1 MKVYREDQKTL
12 QERIDVLFWAVVA
25 GFIVLASSF
34 WYVQVV
40 QAEKYRDLSDAN
52 ALRDVTVRA
61 QRGLILDRKG
71 RVLAENQPSHTLVLM
86 RNELSQATRR
96 DPNHLPR
103 LVRFVST
110 VLGVAEP
117 EVHRRIEKGRSTPVN
132 RPLTIAEDL
141 SIPQVA
147 AIEAGKLTFP
157 ALSVEST
164 ASRNYPN
171 GTIAAHVLGYMGEA
185 TAEELKR
192 RDELRMGDLVGR
204 RGVELVYDAE
214 LRGKDGAKFIV
225 VDSHGRVKEEYDKL
239 SREPQRGQN
248 IYLTID
254 LDLQR
259 KAEQYFMENEM
270 VGSCVVLDPRNGEVL
285 ALVSS
290 PAYDPNVYSKRFTS
304 AVWKTILSNPFRIE
318 VNRSIQGLYSPGS
331 VFKIVMGMAGLEL
344 GVIDESTRFHCSGS
358 EVFYG
363 RRFRCW
369 NRNGHGA
376 VNLEEAIKV
385 SCDVFFY
392 NLGAKLGVNR
402 IADYSHLLTYGEQTT
417 IDLEGEKP
425 GLVPSESWARDKQ
438 KRKWYPSETISVA
451 IGQGPLLVTPL
462 QVANMMAAI
471 ANGGSVYQPHVLRQ
485 RQVTDADGKP
495 QTLGVAP
502 RLLHQIHL
510 DSQAL
515 AAVRNGLWRVV
526 NEAGGTGSRARVEGI
541 DVAGK
546 TGTVQVVAQE
556 GWVRA
561 EDLPFKFRDHAW
573 FASYAPKENAELVVV
588 IFVEHGGH
596 GGSDAAPLARTLF
609 ETVFADR
616 LQGGG
621 ARVSTNPPRLP
632 VTTPAVTPPGGATR

>member
-12 QERIDVLFWAVVA
+12 QGRIDTVLWSVIGAFV
-25 GFIVLASSF
+25 VLATSF

-40 QAEKYRDLSDAN
+40 QAEKYRDLSEAN
-52 ALRDVTVRA
+52 ALRNVTVRA

-86 RNELSQATRR
+86 RNELSKVTRR
-96 DPNHLPR
+96 DAAHLPR
-103 LVRFVST
+103 LVRFVSA
-110 VLGVAEP
+110 VLGISET
-117 EVHRRIEKGRSTPVN
+117 EVNRRIEKGKAAPPSQ
-132 RPLTIAEDL
+132 PLTIAEDL
-141 SIPQVA
+141 TIPQVA
-147 AIEAGKLTFP
+147 SIEAGKLTFP

-185 TAEELKR
+185 TAVELKR
-192 RDELRMGDLVGR
+192 RSELRMGDLVGR
-204 RGVELVYDAE
+204 RGVELVYDTE
-214 LRGKDGAKFIV
+214 LRGKDGTKLIV
-225 VDSHGRVKEEYDKL
+225 VDSHGRVKAEYDKL
-239 SREPQRGQN
+239 RREPQRGQN

-259 KAEQYFMENEM
+259 KAEQYFIDNEM

-290 PAYDPNVYSKRFTS
+290 PAYDPNVYSKRFTT

-344 GVIDESTRFHCSGS
+344 GVINESTTFHCSGS
-358 EVFYG
+358 EAFHG

-369 NRNGHGA
+369 NRNGHGS
-376 VNLEEAIKV
+376 VNLEQAIKV

-392 NLGAKLGVNR
+392 NLGSRLGVNR

-425 GLVPSESWARDKQ
+425 GLVPSEAWAREKQ
-438 KRKWYPSETISVA
+438 KRKWYPSETISVS

-471 ANGGSVYQPHVLRQ
+471 ANGGRVYQPHVLRQ
-485 RQVTDADGKP
+485 RQVSDESGKS
-495 QTLGVAP
+495 QTLTVPP
-502 RLLHQIHL
+502 RIIHQIEL
-510 DSQAL
+510 GPQAL
-515 AAVRNGLWRVV
+515 GAVRNGLWRVV
-526 NEAGGTGSRARVEGI
+526 NEAGGTGGRARVEGL

-546 TGTVQVVAQE
+546 TGTVQVIAQE

-573 FASYAPKENAELVVV
+573 FASFAPKENAELVVV
-588 IFVEHGGH
+588 VFVEHGGH
-596 GGSDAAPLARTLF
+596 GSSDAAPLARILY
-609 ETVFADR
+609 ETFFSDR
-616 LQGGG
+616 IYGGQ
-621 ARVSTNPPRLP
+621 AHTPSSAAAMPA
-632 VTTPAVTPPGGATR
+632 TTQVAAPAGEGR

>member
-12 QERIDVLFWAVVA
+12 QERIDVVVWAVVA
-25 GFIVLASSF
+25 AFLVLASSF
-34 WYVQVV
+34 WYVQVT
-40 QAEKYRDLSDAN
+40 QAEKYRDLADAN

-71 RVLAENQPSHTLVLM
+71 RVLAENQPSHTLVLR
-86 RNELSQATRR
+86 RNDLSQGMRR
-96 DPNHLPR
+96 DATHLPR
-103 LVRFVST
+103 LSRFVAT
-110 VLGVAEP
+110 VLALSES
-117 EVHRRIEKGRSTPVN
+117 EVKRRIDKGRSAPVN
-132 RPLTIAEDL
+132 QPLTIAEDL
-141 SIPQVA
+141 TIPQVA

-164 ASRNYPN
+164 ASRSYPN
-171 GTIAAHVLGYMGEA
+171 GTIGAHVLGYMSEA
-185 TAEELKR
+185 TAPELKR
-192 RDELRMGDLVGR
+192 RPELKMGDLVGR
-204 RGVELVYDAE
+204 RGVELVYDTE
-214 LRGKDGAKFIV
+214 LRGSDGAKFIV

-239 SREPQRGQN
+239 SLEPQRGQN

-259 KAEQYFMENEM
+259 KAEQYFIENEM

-285 ALVSS
+285 VLVSS
-290 PAYDPNVYSKRFTS
+290 PAYDPNVFSKRFTS
-304 AVWKTILSNPFRIE
+304 TVWKTILSNPFRIE

-331 VFKIVMGMAGLEL
+331 VFKIVMGMAGLEA
-344 GVIDESTRFHCSGS
+344 GVIDETTTFHCSGS
-358 EVFYG
+358 ESFYG

-369 NRNGHGA
+369 NRHGHGS

-392 NLGAKLGVNR
+392 NLGSKLGVNR
-402 IADYSHLLTYGEQTT
+402 IADYSHLLTYGELTT

-425 GLVPSESWARDKQ
+425 GLVPSESWARDIQ

-462 QVANMMAAI
+462 QVANMMASI
-471 ANGGSVYQPHVLRQ
+471 ANGGAVYQPHVLRQ
-485 RQVTDADGKP
+485 RQVNDEAGRP
-495 QTLGVAP
+495 QTLTVP
-502 RLLHQIHL
+502 PKLLHQTKL
-510 DSQAL
+510 RPNAL
-515 AAVRNGLWRVV
+515 KAVRNGLWRVV
-526 NEAGGTGSRARVEGI
+526 NESGGTGSRARVDGI

-573 FASYAPKENAELVVV
+573 FAAYAPKENAELVVV
-588 IFVEHGGH
+588 IFIEHGGH
-596 GGSDAAPLARTLF
+596 GGSDAAPLARTHF

-616 LQGGG
+616 IDGGR
-621 ARVSTNPPRLP
+621 ARTPSSPSRRPAP
-632 VTTPAVTPPGGATR
+632 VAAAAPASEGR

>member
-12 QERIDVLFWAVVA
+12 QGRIDVLFWGVVA
-25 GFIVLASSF
+25 GFIVLAASF
-34 WYVQVV
+34 WYVQVM

-71 RVLAENQPSHTLVLM
+71 RVLAENQPTHTLVLM

-96 DPNHLPR
+96 DDSHLPR

-110 VLGVAEP
+110 VLGLSEAE
-117 EVHRRIEKGRSTPVN
+117 VNRRIEKGRTTPVN
-132 RPLTIAEDL
+132 MPLTIAEDL

-147 AIEAGKLTFP
+147 SIEAGKLTFP

-185 TAEELKR
+185 SAEELKR
-192 RDELRMGDLVGR
+192 RPELRMGDLVGR

-304 AVWKTILSNPFRIE
+304 TVWKTILSNPFRIE
-318 VNRSIQGLYSPGS
+318 VNRAIQGLYSPGS

-344 GVIDESTRFHCSGS
+344 GVIDESTKFHCSGS
-358 EVFYG
+358 ETFYG

-369 NRNGHGA
+369 NQNGHGA

-402 IADYSHLLTYGEQTT
+402 IADYSHLLTFGEQTT

-471 ANGGSVYQPHVLRQ
+471 ANGGSVYQPHVLHQ
-485 RQVTDADGKP
+485 RQVNDAAGKA
-495 QTLGVAP
+495 QTLTVAP
-502 RLLHQIHL
+502 RLLHKIHL
-510 DSQAL
+510 DPQAL
-515 AAVRNGLWRVV
+515 SAVRTGLWRVV
-526 NEAGGTGSRARVEGI
+526 NEAGGTGAKARVEGI

-561 EDLPFKFRDHAW
+561 DDLPFKFRDHAW
-573 FASYAPKENAELVVV
+573 FASYAPKDNAELVVV

-596 GGSDAAPLARTLF
+596 GGSDAAPLARILY

-616 LQGGG
+616 LHGGG
-621 ARVSTNPPRLP
+621 GRIASPQARVTEPQP
-632 VTTPAVTPPGGATR
+632 VAPPPGAAR